1 MTETKTAEVEE
12 RLRLPSSS
20 RSSTDARGPQPAHG
34 YRRPSMYPGDVDP
47 WRVWPPA
54 PDAVAAAQAGDGRV
68 ITTIAAAA
76 IPKLVAFYRGLGMR
90 THDAEDLAG
99 DACEAVVR
107 TFPRLRDPARFE
119 AWFWKVAR
127 SKFYDH
133 LRKNRRGPQ
142 ALEREAMFD
151 DPSDAVVM
159 ADEHAAIRLA
169 FDRLRVRD
177 RELLWLRDVLD
188 LAYADIAGRLR
199 MKEGAIRIA
208 VMRARQR
215 LHQALDEVDALG

>member
-1 MTETKTAEVEE
+1 
-12 RLRLPSSS
+12 
-20 RSSTDARGPQPAHG
+20 
-34 YRRPSMYPGDVDP
+34 MYSGDVDP

-54 PDAVAAAQAGDGRV
+54 PDAVAAAQGGDERV
-68 ITTIAAAA
+68 ISAIAAAA

-90 THDAEDLAG
+90 SHDAEDLAG
-99 DACEAVVR
+99 DTCEAVVR

-133 LRKNRRGPQ
+133 LRKNRRGAH

-151 DPSDAVVM
+151 DPSDAIVV

-169 FDRLRVRD
+169 FERLKTRD

-188 LAYADIAGRLR
+188 LGYGDIAGRLR

-215 LHQALDEVDALG
+215 LERALDDVEDGR

>member
-1 MTETKTAEVEE
+1 
-12 RLRLPSSS
+12 
-20 RSSTDARGPQPAHG
+20 
-34 YRRPSMYPGDVDP
+34 MYAGDVDP

-54 PDAVAAAQAGDGRV
+54 PDAVAAAQSGDERV
-68 ITTIAAAA
+68 ITAIAAAA

-90 THDAEDLAG
+90 SHDAEDLAG

-133 LRKNRRGPQ
+133 LRKSRRAPQ
-142 ALEREAMFD
+142 ALEREAMYD
-151 DPSDAVVM
+151 DPSDALVV
-159 ADEHAAIRLA
+159 ADEHSAIRVA
-169 FDRLRVRD
+169 FGRLKVRD
-177 RELLWLRDVLD
+177 REVLWLRDVLG
-188 LAYADIAGRLR
+188 LAYEDISGRMR

-215 LHQALDEVDALG
+215 LEQALDEVEERR